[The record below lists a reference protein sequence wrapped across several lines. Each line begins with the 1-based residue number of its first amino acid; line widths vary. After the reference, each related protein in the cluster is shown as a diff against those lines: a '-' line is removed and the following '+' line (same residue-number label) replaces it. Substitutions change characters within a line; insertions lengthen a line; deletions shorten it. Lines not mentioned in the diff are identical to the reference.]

1 MASGAAGAKGAAKGS
16 EEAASRE
23 QERLLLES
31 LIGGDGD
38 DDDTDHDD
46 DDGDDRDDDNDHDG
60 DDRNDGGDVSP
71 AEAVLRERSN
81 AARQRAFGLWCSPVL
96 QQTREVILREVSSGS
111 LAARAERQL
120 HSDLS
125 LQRAVADTLLQY
137 HPSWLRLA
145 LETMTGRR
153 VRFTRASL
161 ADGGA
166 AALRAFIARHVLG
179 PDSAIEQRFR
189 DTVKGV
195 FDEEHA
201 RAQAAAGLARV
212 LTLVHFLDAAHCQDV
227 MRGAASPRLF
237 RTGGECKSTADVVV
251 ALGRDLLARESNPL
265 EHVRRLGVSVTV
277 EQKPVDEADVAVRDF
292 ATDLRDGVVLC
303 RFLEALAGLRPLST
317 GRELPRFPAVT
328 AMNRESN
335 IRAFLALLQ
344 RVGLRAP
351 AVATHKAIA
360 AGDVP
365 ATVALVWA
373 MVSAF
378 GLPCLA
384 PPEAI
389 GAELAELA
397 DGWPAARATME
408 RFAARRGGRSWGAAD
423 GSAPAQGVDDEA
435 AAEEDAAAARAMDS
449 SELAAAVLAACGAD
463 GEALAAEDGA
473 AGGAASDRSLAAGER
488 ALAVWVAVAAAAVSG
503 VAPSAPHDD
512 AYAWGRD
519 LSDGAALCAVVRLY
533 RPWMEGVALQGATA
547 AGTST
552 APLREGG
559 ELGVAGPAARRGAA
573 LTEPGRLDGQQRRGL
588 PSGAW
593 AAAVGAERCQMLAA
607 CEAASQLGGVPLVLP
622 AASSETPVD
631 ARVMAVFAAHLFAT
645 LVASDASREHRA
657 ARVLQRAVR
666 RVLLL
671 PGRLTLLAAAGRLRG
686 RLAAKT
692 SAEAR
697 AASAIARACRSTLAH
712 WRELEA
718 AAVAEAKEAAVWALV
733 RAVRV
738 KRTMMVLEERA
749 LVRRIAAN
757 GLIAFHRTAD
767 RAALA
772 RAEEAEAEAEEAARL
787 AQEQAEAE
795 EAARLAQEQAKAEA
809 EEAAR
814 LAQEQAKAEA
824 EEAARLAQEQA
835 KAEAEEA
842 ARLAQEQAEAEE
854 AARLAQEQAEAEAEE
869 AARLAQEQAKAEAEE
884 AARLAQE
891 QAEAEAEE
899 AARLAQAKAEAEEA
913 ARLAQAKAEAE
924 EAARLAQAKVEAEEA
939 ARLAQAKVEAEA
951 EEAAR
956 LAQEQAKAEA
966 EEAAR
971 LAQEQAKAEAEE
983 AARLAQ
989 AKVEAEEA
997 ARLAQAKAEAEAEEA
1012 ARLAQAKAEAEEAAR
1027 LAQEQA
1033 KAEAEEAARLAQEQ
1047 AKAEAEEAARLAQEQ
1062 AKAEAEEAARLA
1074 QEQAEAEAEEAARLA
1089 QEQAKAEA
1097 EEAARLA
1104 QEQAEAEEAAR
1115 LAQEQAKAEA
1125 EEAARLAQ
1133 EQAKAEAEEAARLAQ
1148 EQAKAEAEEAARL
1161 AQEQAKAEAE
1171 EAARLAQEQ
1180 AEAEEAARLAQEQ
1193 AKAEAEEA
1201 AAVLRLAV
1209 MLQSLWRGYL
1219 ARVACQVLLAEIVAL
1234 QAAVRGYQ
1242 WRQRLRSLHKRMTTL
1257 KRRWALRRAVRA
1269 LRDEDK
1275 LEPAHAAAC
1284 AAAEPASEPE
1294 AAASEPCSP
1303 AQSASPFQ
1311 ASSPLCTDV
1320 SPLVRRAQAAAAAA
1334 QAASARCSP
1343 DFERSP
1349 SVTPLK
1355 DSNAAAAS
1363 AASSPASEFPTL
1375 ASPAAPVPDSQQR
1388 RLVDAVRT
1396 ADTFGKGQVAASAL
1410 GAFAEESERNSV
1422 LLARA
1427 GAVPAL
1433 LALLRS
1439 CGRTEAHASVMLACL
1454 DALCSLVGRRDELTT
1469 MALVHAKEAPQVI
1482 VGTIEMFRD
1491 RRAVAARAVR
1501 LLSVL
1506 VRTADGR
1513 SKLARRPEL
1522 LSRLSKACSACR
1534 KAAKRARGSRVED
1547 AQATARELTELAAR
1561 LQRQLGGRA

>member
-423 GSAPAQGVDDEA
+423 GSDPGQGVDDEA

-449 SELAAAVLAACGAD
+449 SELAAAVLAARQAK
-463 GEALAAEDGA
+463 AE
-473 AGGAASDRSLAAGER
+473 
-488 ALAVWVAVAAAAVSG
+488 
-503 VAPSAPHDD
+503 
-512 AYAWGRD
+512 
-519 LSDGAALCAVVRLY
+519 
-533 RPWMEGVALQGATA
+533 
-547 AGTST
+547 
-552 APLREGG
+552 
-559 ELGVAGPAARRGAA
+559 
-573 LTEPGRLDGQQRRGL
+573 
-588 PSGAW
+588 
-593 AAAVGAERCQMLAA
+593 
-607 CEAASQLGGVPLVLP
+607 
-622 AASSETPVD
+622 
-631 ARVMAVFAAHLFAT
+631 
-645 LVASDASREHRA
+645 
-657 ARVLQRAVR
+657 
-666 RVLLL
+666 
-671 PGRLTLLAAAGRLRG
+671 
-686 RLAAKT
+686 
-692 SAEAR
+692 
-697 AASAIARACRSTLAH
+697 
-712 WRELEA
+712 
-718 AAVAEAKEAAVWALV
+718 
-733 RAVRV
+733 
-738 KRTMMVLEERA
+738 
-749 LVRRIAAN
+749 
-757 GLIAFHRTAD
+757 
-767 RAALA
+767 
-772 RAEEAEAEAEEAARL
+772 AEEAARLAQEQAEAEEAARL

-814 LAQEQAKAEA
+814 LAQEQAE
-824 EEAARLAQEQA
+824 
-835 KAEAEEA
+835 AEAEEA

-854 AARLAQEQAEAEAEE
+854 AARLAQA
-869 AARLAQEQAKAEAEE
+869 
-884 AARLAQE
+884 
-891 QAEAEAEE
+891 
-899 AARLAQAKAEAEEA
+899 
-913 ARLAQAKAEAE
+913 AKAEAE

-1062 AKAEAEEAARLA
+1062 AKAEAEEAARLT

-1269 LRDEDK
+1269 LRDEGK

-1334 QAASARCSP
+1334 QAASARFSP

>member
-46 DDGDDRDDDNDHDG
+46 GDDGDDRDDDNDHDG

-692 SAEAR
+692 SAESR

-787 AQEQAEAE
+787 AQEQAKAEAEEAARLAQEQAEAEEAARLAQEQAEAEAEEAARLAQAKAEAEAEEAARLAQEQAEAEAEEAARLAQEQAKAEEAARLAQEQAKAEEAARLAQEQAKAEAEEAARLAQEQAKAEAEEAARLAQEQAKAEAEEAARLAQAKAKAEAEEAARLAQEQAEAEAEAE

-842 ARLAQEQAEAEE
+842 ARLAQ
-854 AARLAQEQAEAEAEE
+854 
-869 AARLAQEQAKAEAEE
+869 
-884 AARLAQE
+884 
-891 QAEAEAEE
+891 
-899 AARLAQAKAEAEEA
+899 
-913 ARLAQAKAEAE
+913 
-924 EAARLAQAKVEAEEA
+924 
-939 ARLAQAKVEAEA
+939 
-951 EEAAR
+951 
-956 LAQEQAKAEA
+956 
-966 EEAAR
+966 
-971 LAQEQAKAEAEE
+971 
-983 AARLAQ
+983 
-989 AKVEAEEA
+989 
-997 ARLAQAKAEAEAEEA
+997 AKAEAEAEEA
-1012 ARLAQAKAEAEEAAR
+1012 ARLAQAKAE
-1027 LAQEQA
+1027 
-1033 KAEAEEAARLAQEQ
+1033 
-1047 AKAEAEEAARLAQEQ
+1047 
-1062 AKAEAEEAARLA
+1062 AEAEEAARLA

-1161 AQEQAKAEAE
+1161 AQAKAEAE

-1180 AEAEEAARLAQEQ
+1180 AEAEAEEAARLAQEQ

-1410 GAFAEESERNSV
+1410 GAFAEASERNSV